1 MLHIFSTDFTVGG
14 KELKAGTYAIFTKPQ
29 ATEWEVYFYTDYA
42 GGGAPREWDDSKVAA
57 YVKVPVFKMPMDIE
71 SFTMTFDYLK
81 SDGANLGMLW
91 ENAYV
96 AVPFGVPTDA
106 TVSAEIERV
115 MSGPSAGDFYSAAVY
130 LSDNGKDISKAK
142 EYMDKAMSMI
152 EKPRFWQLRQQS
164 LILAKS
170 GDKKGAIKAAQA
182 SLADAKASNNDDYI
196 KLNTDSLK
204 EWGAL

>member
-1 MLHIFSTDFTVGG
+1 
-14 KELKAGTYAIFTKPQ
+14 
-29 ATEWEVYFYTDYA
+29 
-42 GGGAPREWDDSKVAA
+42 
-57 YVKVPVFKMPMDIE
+57 MDIE
-71 SFTMTFDYLK
+71 SFTMTFDDLK

-115 MSGPSAGDFYSAAVY
+115 MAGPSAGDFYSAAVY
-130 LSDNGKDISKAK
+130 LSDNGKDINKAK